1 MLHARLRG
9 RQAPAVLLAI
19 VLAIALGFGPAIPV
33 AHASRSDD
41 IAAAEAHTAGGRHA
55 EAARLYEAA
64 AKRLFGWDVDV
75 ALNAAREYLA
85 AGQPDDA
92 ERMIDRVARRARG
105 EDAAQVAKLR
115 ADIAMARQ
123 TQAPKPATITPL
135 PGEPAPGGP
144 APTPASPA
152 APVPGP
158 AMLPSGAPSAVALLL
173 PLTGRYRSAGLA
185 VRDGFVAAC
194 LVDPADV
201 RPRVAIYDT
210 AANGVVA
217 SYHQAVTDGA
227 QFVVGPLMKD
237 ELAVLVAGAQFPVPT
252 LALNTLSGATPPAF
266 LFQFSLDPA
275 EEARA
280 VARRIAADGHL
291 RGIALFPEN
300 DWGRRVHDAF
310 DEELAN
316 AGVTLSATQFYEPGA
331 RDFSAPL
338 RAALGRFGGAGDRPD
353 DKSKPPPKR
362 DPLAEARDGPQFAF
376 IAANAATARAIKPQ
390 LRFQMTYPVAVYA
403 TSDAWEASARA
414 ASDMEGLVYPEIP
427 WVLYGGQGATELWD
441 LLHGAWS
448 DAGRGRLRL
457 YAFGY
462 DAFRLTGELRSAAR
476 SFGLAGL
483 TGELDVTA
491 DGRVLRRMEW
501 ASIQGGR
508 PQAAG
513 ASAPLPAPVASPGEP

>member
-9 RQAPAVLLAI
+9 RQAPAAVAAIFLA
-19 VLAIALGFGPAIPV
+19 VAVCSGPSIPV
-33 AHASRSDD
+33 AHAARSDD
-41 IAAAEAHTAGGRHA
+41 LAAAEAHATDGRHA
-55 EAARLYEAA
+55 EAARLYERAA
-64 AKRLFGWDVDV
+64 RRLFGWDVDV
-75 ALNAAREYLA
+75 ALLAAREYLA
-85 AGQPDDA
+85 AGAPEDA

-115 ADIAMARQ
+115 ADIAIARQ
-123 TQAPKPATITPL
+123 TRAQEPATTAPL
-135 PGEPAPGGP
+135 PDEPSAAVPPLEQPVVP
-144 APTPASPA
+144 A
-152 APVPGP
+152 PGP
-158 AMLPSGAPSAVALLL
+158 AMLPSGAPRTVALLL
-173 PLTGRYRSAGLA
+173 PLTGRHRASGTA
-185 VRDGFVAAC
+185 VRDGFIAAC
-194 LVDPADV
+194 LADPADV

-217 SYHQAVTDGA
+217 SYQQALANGA

-237 ELAVLVAGAQFPVPT
+237 EIAVLVAGGQFPVPT
-252 LALNTLSGATPPAF
+252 LALNTLPGGVPPAF
-266 LFQFSLDPA
+266 LFQFSLDPG

-310 DEELAN
+310 EEELSN
-316 AGVTLSATQFYEPGA
+316 AGVVLSAARFYEPGA
-331 RDFSAPL
+331 RDFAGPL
-338 RAALGRFGGAGDRPD
+338 RAALGRFGGAGDRPA
-353 DKSKPPPKR
+353 DKTKPPPKR

-376 IAANAATARAIKPQ
+376 IAANASTAHAIKPQ
-390 LRFQMTYPVAVYA
+390 LRFQMTYPMAVYA

-414 ASDMEGLVYPEIP
+414 AADLEGLVYPEMP

-448 DAGRGRLRL
+448 EAGRGRLRL

-476 SFGLAGL
+476 SFGLDGL
-483 TGELDVTA
+483 TGELDVA
-491 DGRVLRRMEW
+491 SDGRVLRRMEW
-501 ASIQGGR
+501 ATVQGGR
-508 PQAAG
+508 PLAAG
-513 ASAPLPAPVASPGEP
+513 PSTPLPAPIAAPGEP